1 MKVAVSCG
9 YRIHINSIDMNGH
22 NRRVCGGLGF
32 CVEDPKIEIEVK
44 YSTHDILSK
53 ECYSEIAELL
63 TRFRRTH
70 SINKKFEIKLK
81 GDIMRHKGLGSTTIY
96 KLCVLAAIYRLEGKK
111 LTKRGANAYGI
122 GHTSGIGI
130 NAFFHGGLVVDAGY
144 ILSKSFAKQ
153 LSGEGGG
160 RSAPLIFRRKIPR
173 RWSIFLAIP
182 KNRTSINGAKEAEF
196 YDSITPIS
204 NTSVHAIA
212 YEILM
217 GVLPSVLE
225 QDFANFRQSLHR
237 IIARGTKPFETELH
251 AKVCEKLLCRLKS
264 EYQFAAITSLGPTIY
279 VITDSDVNV
288 SKLQNEFT
296 GFSFFKTRVSN
307 HGHRVST
314 VDG

>member
-9 YRIHINSIDMNGH
+9 YRIHINSIDMNGR

-44 YSTHDILSK
+44 YSDRDILPK
-53 ECYSEIAELL
+53 QCYPEIAELL
-63 TRFRRTH
+63 AKFRRAQ
-70 SINKKFEIKLK
+70 SINKSYEIDLK
-81 GDIMRHKGLGSTTIY
+81 SEVLRHKGLGSTTIY

-111 LTKRGANAYGI
+111 LTKRDANAYGI

-130 NAFFHGGLVVDAGY
+130 NAFFHGGFVVDAGY
-144 ILSKSFAKQ
+144 TLNKSFAKQ

-173 RWSIFLAIP
+173 RWSICLAIP
-182 KNRTSINGAKEAEF
+182 KINTSISGEEEAEF
-196 YDSITPIS
+196 YDNITPIS
-204 NTSVHAIA
+204 NTSVNAIA

-225 QDFANFRQSLHR
+225 RNFTNFRQSLHR
-237 IIARGTKPFETELH
+237 IIEHGTKPFETELH
-251 AKVCEKLLCRLKS
+251 AKNCGKLLRGLEC

-279 VITDSDVNV
+279 VITDSDVNL
-288 SKLQNEFT
+288 SKWENEFPD
-296 GFSFFKTRVSN
+296 FFFYKTQVGN

-314 VDG
+314 LDE